1 MLEIYASIM
10 LAVSCTL
17 WLLVLMTSYSVYTYR
32 VNLSKRLRILVLSG
46 KVDLEE
52 ATRLQR
58 ERLEKIGAGKVRQ
71 TR

>member
-1 MLEIYASIM
+1 MLEIYASIT

-32 VNLSKRLRILVLSG
+32 VNLNKRLRILVLSG

>member
-32 VNLSKRLRILVLSG
+32 VNLNKRLRILVLSG